1 MTRRNFIVWWL
12 AGLLTATG
20 VAIIAPLLV
29 YIWPPATSGKAI
41 KVPVKLDKGIDQL
54 ADDSGVRFDAPPD
67 TAFTMQ
73 TGGGAN
79 AVGDPAF
86 SGYIVKTGG
95 KLYGWSS
102 SCSHLGCSINL
113 NPDKKEFECPCHGS
127 RFHLD
132 GTVLNGPAAA
142 PLAKINYSGTG
153 GEIQVEG
160 ISTKR
165 NFGA

>member
-1 MTRRNFIVWWL
+1 MWWL

-29 YIWPPATSGKAI
+29 YIWPPSTSGSST
-41 KVPVKLDKGIDQL
+41 KVKVALDKPLDQL
-54 ADDSGVRFDAPPD
+54 ADDSGLRFDAPPD
-67 TAFTMQ
+67 TAFTME

-79 AVGDPAF
+79 AAGDPAF

-95 KLYGWSS
+95 KLYAWSS

-113 NPDKKEFECPCHGS
+113 NPDKHQFECPCHGS
-127 RFHLD
+127 KFHLD

-142 PLAKINYSGTG
+142 PLAKLSYSGTG
-153 GEIQVEG
+153 GEIEVVG

-165 NFGA
+165 TFGA